1 MVVLFLVFKG
11 AYVLFSIMVVPI
23 YTPTSSVRGFPFLHT
38 LSSIYY
44 LLTFWWWPF
53 WLLGGV
59 QGFQAMK
66 WTQEDK
72 QDSHGWGEEN
82 LGWCC
87 TNALTSS
94 PTQWLPGHWRLLM
107 VRIPHPSW
115 RPPVLTTR
123 VHFLP
128 LGLLSVSVFTHH
140 FVSLATVVL
149 SLGCS
154 QVLIILPMISKADTC
169 LNFHT
174 SKKMTVQKQAYRHW
188 EQTYSYQRGNAVMGR
203 DKSGF

>member
-1 MVVLFLVFKG
+1 MGSKTQTQFGLLEMVREK
-11 AYVLFSIMVVPI
+11 
-23 YTPTSSVRGFPFLHT
+23 
-38 LSSIYY
+38 
-44 LLTFWWWPF
+44 
-53 WLLGGV
+53 
-59 QGFQAMK
+59 GFQAMK
-66 WTQEDK
+66 WKQEDK

-174 SKKMTVQKQAYRHW
+174 SKKWLFRNRLTDIENKLTVIGEKMQWWGGINQVFNPAH
-188 EQTYSYQRGNAVMGR
+188 ETTSY
-203 DKSGF
+203 

>member
-1 MVVLFLVFKG
+1 MT
-11 AYVLFSIMVVPI
+11 AI
-23 YTPTSSVRGFPFLHT
+23 
-38 LSSIYY
+38 
-44 LLTFWWWPF
+44 LTV
-53 WLLGGV
+53 GR
-59 QGFQAMK
+59 FQAMK
-66 WTQEDK
+66 WKQEDK
-72 QDSHGWGEEN
+72 QDSHGQGEEN
-82 LGWCC
+82 LGCC

-94 PTQWLPGHWRLLM
+94 PTQWLPGHWRPLM
-107 VRIPHPSW
+107 VHIPHSSW

-123 VHFLP
+123 VHFLL

-174 SKKMTVQKQAYRHW
+174 SKNDCSETETDVENKLTAIGKEMQWWGGVNQVFNSAHET
-188 EQTYSYQRGNAVMGR
+188 TSPL
-203 DKSGF
+203 